1 MVSPKDASPG
11 EGGLSPLGL
20 YAFNAA
26 FWPYLVA
33 STAAAFVPVVGIWA
47 TTLPFDR
54 QKNLLRRFTEE
65 WGAHYLERAPFAGVT
80 VEGREHVDP
89 SRPVVYVS
97 NHQSM
102 VDILAI
108 MSARL
113 PALWVSKVENFYAP
127 VLGLNMYL
135 NGYIPV
141 RRGYLPSIMTMMRRC
156 LARLDEGRS
165 LIVFPEG
172 TRTEDGKL
180 RHFFR
185 GAFFLATRAR
195 VPVVPI
201 CLDGT
206 GEVLRKGS
214 MMVRPRRVTVRIL
227 PPIEPGAHGFDSRR
241 LRDATRE
248 TMANELERM
257 VRSGSGSLRSA

>member
-1 MVSPKDASPG
+1 MDSPRDD
-11 EGGLSPLGL
+11 GLSGLPLA
-20 YAFNAA
+20 AFNAA
-26 FWPYLVA
+26 FWPYLA
-33 STAAAFVPVVGIWA
+33 LSTAAAFFPTVGIWA
-47 TTLPFDR
+47 VTLPFDR

-89 SRPVVYVS
+89 QRPVIYVA

-127 VLGLNMYL
+127 VLGWNMYL

-141 RRGYLPSIMTMMRRC
+141 RRGNLPSIMTMMRRC
-156 LARLDEGRS
+156 LARLSEGRS

-172 TRTEDGKL
+172 TRTEDGNL

-185 GAFFLATRAR
+185 GAFFLSARAK
-195 VPVVPI
+195 VPLVPI

-206 GEVLRKGS
+206 GRVLGKGS
-214 MMVRPRRVTVRIL
+214 LTVRPQKVTVRIL
-227 PPIEPGAHGFDSRR
+227 PPIEPSDHAYDSHR
-241 LRDATRE
+241 LRDATKGV
-248 TMANELERM
+248 MAEELARM
-257 VRSGSGSLRSA
+257 TARRASSDSLGAR